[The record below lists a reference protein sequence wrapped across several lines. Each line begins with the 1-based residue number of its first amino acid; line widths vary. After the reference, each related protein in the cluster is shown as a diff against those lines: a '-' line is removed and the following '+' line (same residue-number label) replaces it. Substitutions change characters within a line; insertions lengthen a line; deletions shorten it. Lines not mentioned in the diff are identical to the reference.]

1 MEMENRIIE
10 VRDIWD
16 GDWYWIQ
23 RVVFEDYTP
32 KIGVIGLALY
42 NAYSSYARDKG
53 IAFPSQKTLAEKLGL
68 SIKTVIKYNRI
79 LEANGLIRIE
89 RRKGKGK
96 TNLVTLLKVGN
107 VNQFHAHPVTG
118 SVKVVK
124 GVQTKENNMKENKI
138 KESTKV
144 DAKAS
149 PIDVVEYFKRR
160 VRELKEFEPEIDYG
174 KDGRLAKE
182 RLKKY
187 SFNEIRDL
195 IDWYLNSEHFEK
207 FGASLSICL
216 SNFIVNLWKAG
227 RVGQRSIS
235 SLYPLWQG
243 GS

>member
-1 MEMENRIIE
+1 MEMENQTIE

-16 GDWYWIQ
+16 GDWYWIP

-42 NAYSSYARDKG
+42 NAYSSYARDKAV
-53 IAFPSQKTLAEKLGL
+53 AFPSQETLAEKLGL
-68 SIKTVIKYNRI
+68 SIKTVIKYNKI
-79 LEANGLIRIE
+79 LEANGLIKIE
-89 RRKGKGK
+89 RRKGR
-96 TNLVTLLKVGN
+96 TNLVTLLKLGD
-107 VNQFHAHPVTG
+107 VNHVQIPTVTG

-124 GVQTKENNMKENKI
+124 EVQTKENNMKENKI
-138 KESTKV
+138 KENTKV

-149 PIDVVEYFKRR
+149 PIDVVEYFKKR
-160 VRELKEFEPEIDYG
+160 VKELKGFEPEIDYG
-174 KDGRLAKE
+174 KDGRLAKN
-182 RLKKY
+182 RLKNY

-227 RVGQRSIS
+227 RVGQRNIS

-243 GS
+243 RN

>member
-1 MEMENRIIE
+1 MEMENQTIE

-16 GDWYWIQ
+16 GDWYWIP
-23 RVVFEDYTP
+23 RIVFEDYTP

-42 NAYSSYARDKG
+42 NAYSSYARDKAV
-53 IAFPSQKTLAEKLGL
+53 AFPSQETLAEKLGL
-68 SIKTVIKYNRI
+68 SIKTVIKYNKI
-79 LEANGLIRIE
+79 LEANGLIKIE
-89 RRKGKGK
+89 RRKGR
-96 TNLVTLLKVGN
+96 TNLVTLLKLGD
-107 VNQFHAHPVTG
+107 VNHVQIPTVAG

-124 GVQTKENNMKENKI
+124 EVQSKENNMKENKI
-138 KESTKV
+138 KENTKV

-160 VRELKEFEPEIDYG
+160 VKDVKGFEPEIDYG
-174 KDGRLAKE
+174 KDGRLAKN

-187 SFNEIRDL
+187 SFNEIMDL

-243 GS
+243 RG